1 MATCLVASSI
11 SSKHPFSGSV
21 ITITKWHNHSKGDIV
36 EALQVIKCAPRTELL
51 VHKPAPNTTTE
62 FTILN
67 NEETT
72 DPASEDVTELDGDD
86 EWHMDGSVDE
96 EGDL

>member
-1 MATCLVASSI
+1 M
-11 SSKHPFSGSV
+11 
-21 ITITKWHNHSKGDIV
+21 KGDIV
-36 EALQVIKCAPRTELL
+36 EALQVIKCALRTELL

-72 DPASEDVTELDGDD
+72 DPASEDVTELDG
-86 EWHMDGSVDE
+86 
-96 EGDL
+96 

>member
-1 MATCLVASSI
+1 MASSV
-11 SSKHPFSGSV
+11 SSKHPFSGSS
-21 ITITKWHNHSKGDIV
+21 ITITKWRNNLKGDIV
-36 EALQVIKCAPRTELL
+36 EALQVIKGALRTELL

-72 DPASEDVTELDGDD
+72 DPASEDIMELDGDNK
-86 EWHMDGSVDE
+86 WHMDGSVDE
-96 EGDL
+96 EEDL